1 VGNRENITNYLS
13 ESVSQQ
19 KENSRERFLYNSI
32 PVIIKDFPP
41 EGVDLDSVFKQ
52 IESRLPRWF
61 FNQVDVI
68 YIGEFDMF
76 IEREVEAV
84 YEDGAIFVFNE
95 QPTEEDFIETI
106 GHELAHAIEETLPQG
121 IYDDGKLEAEFLGKR
136 KRLHGILSAE
146 GYECSR
152 GDFLNSDFSERF
164 DDFLYREVG
173 YPVLTSLTSG
183 LFMSPYAATSLREY
197 FANGF
202 EWFFLKDQSLML
214 KKISPMLYY
223 KLDNLSNL

>member
-1 VGNRENITNYLS
+1 MSNRENITNYLS
-13 ESVSQQ
+13 ESVSRQ

-41 EGVDLDSVFKQ
+41 EGVDLESVFKQ

-95 QPTEEDFIETI
+95 QPTEEDFIESI
-106 GHELAHAIEETLPQG
+106 GHELAHAIEEVLAQG
-121 IYDDGKLEAEFLGKR
+121 IYDDGRLESEFLGKR
-136 KRLHGILSAE
+136 KRLYGILSSE
-146 GYECSR
+146 KYDCIR
-152 GDFLNSDFSERF
+152 GDFLNPDFSERF